1 MFSPQQAAF
10 GFPGVTAALSHQ
22 HPPAAVRYGIPGI
35 GPAMALTAPAV
46 PALWNV
52 TPSNYNTS
60 YVIPYR
66 GADLGALSSEFLRSF
81 RFGIIDNAL
90 LVAMTL
96 AGVSLEDKIAKAV
109 GVKGYGALLGA
120 TIGNAISDGVAGL
133 PEGKSAALGV
143 TAGALL
149 PALPIFAAMLMKK
162 KIKGTTH
169 KVLLASSVALLALA
183 FLGKRMGSGASA

>member
-1 MFSPQQAAF
+1 MFTPQQGF
-10 GFPGVTAALSHQ
+10 GFPGVAAVSHQ
-22 HPPAAVRYGIPGI
+22 HPPAAVRYGMPGI

-46 PALWNV
+46 PALWNGK
-52 TPSNYNTS
+52 PSNYNPN
-60 YVIPYR
+60 YVVPYQ
-66 GADLGALSSEFLRSF
+66 GVDLGALTPDFVKYA

-96 AGVSLEDKIAKAV
+96 AGVSLEDKIAKMV

-120 TIGNAISDGVAGL
+120 VIGNAVSDGVAGL

-149 PALPIFAAMLMKK
+149 PALPIFIAMGMKK
-162 KIKGTTH
+162 KVKGTTH
-169 KVLLASSVALLALA
+169 KALLASSVALLALA
-183 FLGKRMGSGASA
+183 FLGKRMGGGSA

>member
-1 MFSPQQAAF
+1 MPVY
-10 GFPGVTAALSHQ
+10 GFPGVPASHQ
-22 HPPAAVRYGIPGI
+22 HPPTPVRYGAAAVL
-35 GPAMALTAPAV
+35 PAMQLTAAAV
-46 PALWNV
+46 PALWNPGGPADYTQAYTV
-52 TPSNYNTS
+52 
-60 YVIPYR
+60 PYQ
-66 GADLGALSSEFLRSF
+66 GVDLGMAPDFIKYA

-133 PEGKSAALGV
+133 PEGRNAALGV

-149 PALPIFAAMLMKK
+149 PALPIFVAMLLKK

-169 KVLLASSVALLALA
+169 KALLASSVALLALA
-183 FLGKRMGSGASA
+183 FLGKRGGGASA